1 MSLYANHVSLTLG
14 HHKALAGI
22 CLEVEPG
29 TLTAVIGPN
38 GAGKTS
44 LLRVLSGETV
54 PSTGTVTVDGERLD
68 SLSAAELAVRRCVM
82 GQSAPLAFN
91 FLVEE
96 VFAMG
101 WVHGRD
107 HAARGVGMREVAR
120 RCGIAHL
127 LGRPFRSLSGGEQQ
141 RVHFARALLQVW
153 PKDAAID
160 ASSPARYMLLDE
172 PTSSMDFAQEILILD
187 VARNALALEVGVL
200 MVLHNLN
207 LAARFADRILLINQ
221 GAMVALGTPGHVLTN
236 ELLSDVYQTPVVVE
250 QHGMLQ
256 RLVVHTH

>member
-1 MSLYANHVSLTLG
+1 MSLSANQVSLTLG
-14 HHKALAGI
+14 YHKALAGI
-22 CLEVEPG
+22 RLEVVPG

-44 LLRVLSGETV
+44 LLRVMSGEIP
-54 PSTGTVTVDGERLD
+54 PSTGTVTIDGERLD
-68 SLSAAELAVRRCVM
+68 RLSAAELATRRCAM
-82 GQSAPLAFN
+82 GQSALLAFN

-96 VFAMG
+96 VLAMG
-101 WVHGRD
+101 WVHGAG
-107 HAARGVGMREVAR
+107 HAERSVAMREASR

-153 PKDAAID
+153 PNHADAH
-160 ASSPARYMLLDE
+160 SPARYMLLDE
-172 PTSSMDFAQEILILD
+172 PTSNMDFAQEIFILD

-207 LAARFADRILLINQ
+207 LAARFADRVLLINQ
-221 GAMVALGTPGHVLTN
+221 GTMVALGTPEQVLTN
-236 ELLSDVYQTPVVVE
+236 ELLSDVYRTPVVVE
-250 QHGMLQ
+250 QHQTLG